1 MPLSILQIEK
11 FDTLIWKILTLL
23 MVPYLAFFG
32 AKKKDIMILEYG
44 IDYPWE
50 MDKLLSIVKPDIGIM
65 TQLDSVHSLQFWD
78 PTAIAKEEIKMVK
91 NTKDVVFLNYDDD
104 YAKQLIWKLKSD
116 QITYWINSQEWQIK
130 IANLDYQFNPELSW
144 GKVFTQWII
153 SVNKKNLVISTNL
166 IGRENFIYVWL
177 ALNIFD
183 IINYRDSWKSIFAN
197 WDNESFE
204 LDYQLQPWRCTIFEG
219 VNDSVIVDSSY
230 NASPKSMRVM
240 VDLTVNFTRSV
251 MKNYKTMLFLWDMR
265 ELWDFTE
272 KEHRLLAWPLSQS
285 SDFIVLVW
293 DSMINFC
300 YDELTK
306 IGYDTEK
313 IRCFTNSE
321 EAWEFIKNK
330 ISEDW
335 VKRLI
340 LAKWSQNTIF
350 LEEWIKHFIKN
361 KSDRKT
367 LSRQSRHR
375 LQIKHKYFNQEK

>member
-1 MPLSILQIEK
+1 MKSLLLNILVKYLSFRARIFIWRSKPFIIGINWSVWKTSCRMIVYQTMKQLSKKKIYTSPKNFNWEVWMPLSILQIEK

-183 IINYRDSWKSIFAN
+183 IINYGVWTITKST
-197 WDNESFE
+197 
-204 LDYQLQPWRCTIFEG
+204 R
-219 VNDSVIVDSSY
+219 SSY
-230 NASPKSMRVM
+230 IC
-240 VDLTVNFTRSV
+240 L
-251 MKNYKTMLFLWDMR
+251 
-265 ELWDFTE
+265 
-272 KEHRLLAWPLSQS
+272 
-285 SDFIVLVW
+285 
-293 DSMINFC
+293 
-300 YDELTK
+300 
-306 IGYDTEK
+306 
-313 IRCFTNSE
+313 
-321 EAWEFIKNK
+321 
-330 ISEDW
+330 
-335 VKRLI
+335 
-340 LAKWSQNTIF
+340 
-350 LEEWIKHFIKN
+350 
-361 KSDRKT
+361 RK
-367 LSRQSRHR
+367 
-375 LQIKHKYFNQEK
+375 